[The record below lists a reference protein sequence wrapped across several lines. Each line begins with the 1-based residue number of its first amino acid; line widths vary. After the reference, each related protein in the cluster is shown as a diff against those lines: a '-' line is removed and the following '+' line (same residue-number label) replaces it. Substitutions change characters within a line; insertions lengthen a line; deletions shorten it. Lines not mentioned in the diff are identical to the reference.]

1 MAFGL
6 PVYSYGLN
14 LISWFETI
22 MPLHTFIEKTKS
34 YCLIHVFSRTAA
46 DYHVIRYFGGAMVS
60 RTREREWAPPLLI
73 LILLPSP
80 HSVKKHPNVFDTESR
95 FNLIRPAAIAG
106 SEGLGNREPILMGSL
121 HCTGVN
127 IYILN

>member
-6 PVYSYGLN
+6 PVYSCSLN

-22 MPLHTFIEKTKS
+22 MPLHTFIEKKKS
-34 YCLIHVFSRTAA
+34 YCLIHVISKSGWLSR
-46 DYHVIRYFGGAMVS
+46 DSLFWGAMVS

-73 LILLPSP
+73 LIPLPSP

-95 FNLIRPAAIAG
+95 FNLIRPAPVAG
-106 SEGLGNREPILMGSL
+106 SEGLGNREPILICSL
-121 HCTGVN
+121 HCAGVN
-127 IYILN
+127 IYS